1 MTSNIAENSLADGRR
16 VISAT
21 GELDRTDLPAMKTAI
36 TSAFADRVRQLIL
49 DLADVSYLDSSV
61 LAGLIAESLDADKR
75 GDVIVIVTG
84 TDGIMRSL
92 ELKGLTQVL
101 HIAETV
107 EDALATLPPPQA

>member
-21 GELDRTDLPAMKTAI
+21 GELDRTDLPALKVALQG
-36 TSAFADRVRQLIL
+36 AFGDGVRQLIL
-49 DLADVSYLDSSV
+49 DLADVTYLDSSV
-61 LAGLIAESLDADKR
+61 LAALIAESLDADKR
-75 GDVIVIVTG
+75 GDVIVMVTG
-84 TDGIMRSL
+84 SDGIMRSL

-107 EDALATLPPPQA
+107 DDALAQLPPAA